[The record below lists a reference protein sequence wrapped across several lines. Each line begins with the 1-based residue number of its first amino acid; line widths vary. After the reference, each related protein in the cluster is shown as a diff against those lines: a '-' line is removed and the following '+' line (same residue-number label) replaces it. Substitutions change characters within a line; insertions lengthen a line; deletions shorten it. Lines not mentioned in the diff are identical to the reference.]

1 MDKAPGRKI
10 KNRRCQALRGDKESS
25 SSSTQQNAS
34 PAMDSRT
41 QRPKRKASP
50 EKETQRKRR
59 RASEMAE
66 PCGSN
71 KEDGIVRR
79 GKRKVMDDGEGPSKQ
94 QQKKKKMPV
103 FYLLKN
109 NEDSASTSVDTE
121 SSDPLEGCS
130 TFVSKKSVKRKA
142 TAEGEGPKKKRRL
155 DPKETKKEVE
165 ESVDAQRA
173 QFKAKYKQQKQLGEG
188 GCGSVFA
195 GYRKADHLPVA
206 IKHIPKNKVFCKE
219 TDQNGNELSVEVA
232 VMLKLSAETP
242 GSVGTSAPVSLL
254 DWYDLGQKLILVLE
268 RPVPCEDLF
277 TYLEVKR
284 GTIQEEE
291 AKIIVKQLLQAAT
304 ELENQRIF
312 HRDIKLENILIE
324 TGSDVPRV
332 RLIDFGLSCFFKKR
346 SVFQDFYGT
355 CDHIPPEYYSHFTY
369 SASPTTVWQVGVV
382 LFEMFHRRERF
393 ETRKFLT
400 KKLKI
405 NKQLSENCQDFL
417 KMCLTKLPARRPTL
431 EQLQLH
437 PWLR

>member
-1 MDKAPGRKI
+1 
-10 KNRRCQALRGDKESS
+10 CL
-25 SSSTQQNAS
+25 
-34 PAMDSRT
+34 
-41 QRPKRKASP
+41 
-50 EKETQRKRR
+50 
-59 RASEMAE
+59 
-66 PCGSN
+66 
-71 KEDGIVRR
+71 
-79 GKRKVMDDGEGPSKQ
+79 
-94 QQKKKKMPV
+94 
-103 FYLLKN
+103 
-109 NEDSASTSVDTE
+109 
-121 SSDPLEGCS
+121 
-130 TFVSKKSVKRKA
+130 
-142 TAEGEGPKKKRRL
+142 
-155 DPKETKKEVE
+155 
-165 ESVDAQRA
+165 A

-195 GYRKADHLPVA
+195 GYRKADHLPVSDTHTCSCTHKHTHTPYGHNVL
-206 IKHIPKNKVFCKE
+206 IKVLFVS
-219 TDQNGNELSVEVA
+219 L
-232 VMLKLSAETP
+232 
-242 GSVGTSAPVSLL
+242 GTSAPVSLL

-284 GTIQEEE
+284 
-291 AKIIVKQLLQAAT
+291 VKQLLQAAT

-437 PWLR
+437 PCSCSTPSRPWRGDLSLNCLSRGFFPSSL